1 MSVRSHLKSV
11 ANSLYISRDSNEY
24 ESIDTSIETIERR
37 LNLYFDNKM
46 EKGVQFGSSTRGT
59 MLPRS
64 ADPNSDV
71 DYMVIFNNED
81 KYKPQTFMDRLRRF
95 AEKYYSRSEIR
106 QSHPTVVLELNHI
119 MFDLVPA
126 YDDFWS
132 GLKIP
137 APNSDYKEWI
147 STDPKGFKQELTRL
161 NKESGYTLKRA
172 IRLVKYWNARKE
184 RVYTSF
190 ELEKRTARNTYL
202 FADNIW
208 EYFKKA
214 MEALDKFGLP
224 SYKKRKVRAAQQR
237 VADAKSALRNGNT
250 AKAERKIRKVVPEL

>member
-1 MSVRSHLKSV
+1 MSVSSYLRGVS
-11 ANSLYISRDSNEY
+11 NSLYISRDSNEY
-24 ESIDTSIETIERR
+24 ESIDTSIGTIERR
-37 LNLYFDNKM
+37 LNLYFDEEM
-46 EKGVQFGSSTRGT
+46 ERGVQFGSSTRET

-71 DYMVIFNNED
+71 DYMVIFTNEED
-81 KYKPQTFMDRLRRF
+81 YKPQTFMDRLRSF
-95 AEKYYSRSEIR
+95 ANKYYSRSEIR

-126 YDDFWS
+126 HKDFWS

-137 APNSDYKEWI
+137 APNSDYKEWT
-147 STDPKGFKQELTRL
+147 STDPKRFKKELTRL
-161 NKESGYTLKRA
+161 NKESGHILKRA
-172 IRLVKYWNARKE
+172 IRLVKYWNARKD

-190 ELEKRTARNTYL
+190 DLEKSTARNTYL

-208 EYFKKA
+208 KYFKKA

-224 SYKKRKVRAAQQR
+224 SYKKRKVRVAQDR
-237 VADAKSALRNGNT
+237 IDDAKSALRNGNT